1 MPPKKSP
8 VNSEEMEEIKQ
19 SLNFMSEEI
28 TKVAK
33 QQTQLL
39 GLMEEVRELKKTVLE
54 KDKEISLLERRMNEL
69 EQYTRMDN
77 VIVSGLNIRHRSYA
91 RAAAGAGGRGG
102 EDDTMGEINSLE
114 QQVLQ
119 FFTSKDIDIDSS
131 AISAC
136 HVLPWK
142 DNKANQ
148 AIIIRFV
155 NRKNKNGLLRQAK
168 KLRGTDVYL
177 NEHLTKKNSDIARQA
192 RALRKQSKIQ
202 GTWTRNCK
210 VWIKLN
216 GTPEEA
222 KVIMIR
228 ELADLDKFNE

>member
-39 GLMEEVRELKKTVLE
+39 GLMEEVRELKKMVLG
-54 KDKEISLLERRMNEL
+54 KDKEISLLERRVNEL
-69 EQYTRMDN
+69 EQYTRMDD
-77 VIVSGLNIRHRSYA
+77 VIVSGLNIKHRSYA
-91 RAAAGAGGRGG
+91 RAAVRTGGRGG

-136 HVLPWK
+136 HVLPRK
-142 DNKANQ
+142 DNKAKP

-168 KLRGTDVYL
+168 KFRGTDVYL
-177 NEHLTKKNSDIARQA
+177 NENLTKKNSDIARQA

-228 ELADLDKFNE
+228 ELADLDKLKE